1 MKKKIIF
8 CGGGTGGHVM
18 PSIGLTNYFEKKGYE
33 TVLIT
38 DKRGLKYINKKN
50 LNFLALNIGN
60 SSQLNYIKKVFFYIK
75 IAAHNTNTILKIK
88 LRFYYHIL
96 TANTI

>member
-75 IAAHNTNTILKIK
+75 IIFSFFNSFLILKK
-88 LRFYYHIL
+88 QKPD
-96 TANTI
+96 A

>member
-18 PSIGLTNYFEKKGYE
+18 PSIGLTNYFKKKGYE

-38 DKRGLKYINKKN
+38 DKRGLKYINKMHLTIVYKN
-50 LNFLALNIGN
+50 ELIKNI
-60 SSQLNYIKKVFFYIK
+60 
-75 IAAHNTNTILKIK
+75 
-88 LRFYYHIL
+88 
-96 TANTI
+96 